1 MISLDLLMPNLLICS
16 LKWISNINVWTR
28 ACFGYQRPLGSLNHL
43 TINGLNISHVF
54 IIFSQFI
61 CTLQHLHTVTVFHI
75 FLCFNGLHI
84 EPYCFSHVLFPYP
97 STGWAGCLDAHFST
111 FWCCMIYAISDFMEM
126 LQPLS
131 PCFEILTGTVLTWCL
146 SIVPWFWD
154 WILKKGSTEP
164 SHHHSVELEFGLAL
178 TDWYRATHDW
188 HRLAWINID
197 WHEIGM
203 RLAWTCMGLIWTQ
216 SHNNSLFHFSFDFE
230 LWSERDK

>member
-1 MISLDLLMPNLLICS
+1 MYSSSLVNLYVL
-16 LKWISNINVWTR
+16 
-28 ACFGYQRPLGSLNHL
+28 F
-43 TINGLNISHVF
+43 NISTQLPFF
-54 IIFSQFI
+54 ISFFALMVSILKLILSS
-61 CTLQHLHTVTVFHI
+61 
-75 FLCFNGLHI
+75 
-84 EPYCFSHVLFPYP
+84 CFSHVLFPYP

-146 SIVPWFWD
+146 SIVAWFWD
-154 WILKKGSTEP
+154 WILKKGSTQP

-178 TDWYRATHDW
+178 TDWYRATHDL

-203 RLAWTCMGLIWTQ
+203 RLAWTCMGLIWDQ
-216 SHNNSLFHFSFDFE
+216 AHNNSLFHFSFDFE